1 MEKRKVKKR
10 TLRYIACLE
19 KLFLQE
25 DLAAVL
31 EQFSGLEVQLEG
43 PEADDVCRA
52 RGIHGIATALWAK
65 SVSPG

>member
-31 EQFSGLEVQLEG
+31 EQFSGLEVQPEG
-43 PEADDVCRA
+43 PETHRLSGWSELFHVTHSSRLC
-52 RGIHGIATALWAK
+52 AL
-65 SVSPG
+65 

>member
-31 EQFSGLEVQLEG
+31 EQFSGLEVQLKD
-43 PEADDVCRA
+43 PKRTACRVGA
-52 RGIHGIATALWAK
+52 I
-65 SVSPG
+65 SSM